1 MGRMAETQELL
12 EGPLSTE
19 ELAARYRAMFED
31 PCFANVPGKLELDNW
46 GRILVTPPSFYHGV
60 IAGRLVHKLAAALG
74 PEAVTDATVAT
85 PTGLF
90 LPDVA
95 WASPQFMSQHGSEFA
110 VTRAPEICIEVV
122 SASNSVKELNEKRD
136 AYLGSGAEEVWI
148 VYPQSKRAEFYAP
161 QGQLPRSNYVVDL
174 SDIFD

>member
-1 MGRMAETQELL
+1 MTATSEVIQA
-12 EGPLSTE
+12 PLSTE
-19 ELAARYRAMFED
+19 ELAVRYRALAED

-46 GRILVTPPSFYHGV
+46 GRILMTPPSFYHGV
-60 IAGRLVHKLAAALG
+60 IAGRLVHKLAAVLG
-74 PEAVTDATVAT
+74 PETVTDATVAT
-85 PTGLF
+85 PSGLF

-122 SASNSVKELNEKRD
+122 SPSNSVKELNEKRD
-136 AYLGSGAEEVWI
+136 AYLAAGAHEVWI
-148 VYPQSKRAEFYAP
+148 VYPQSKRIEFYGA

-174 SDIFD
+174 RDIFH

>member
-19 ELAARYRAMFED
+19 ELAARYRAMSED

-46 GRILVTPPSFYHGV
+46 GRILMTPPSFYHGV
-60 IAGRLVHKLAAALG
+60 IAGRLVRRLAAALG
-74 PEAVTDATVAT
+74 GEAVTDATIAT
-85 PTGLF
+85 PSGVF

-110 VTRAPEICIEVV
+110 VTRAPEICVEVV
-122 SASNSVKELNEKRD
+122 SPSNSVRELNEKRN
-136 AYLGSGAEEVWI
+136 AYLAAGAQEVWM
-148 VYPQSKRAEFYAP
+148 VYPQSKRIEFYGA
-161 QGQLPRSNYVVDL
+161 Q
-174 SDIFD
+174 